1 MQGLKIE
8 RLKRHQDPR
17 GVVFE
22 PLTAAMLRRG
32 TLANVHVATM
42 RPGAVRGNHR
52 HLAATEYVCFSGPIK
67 LVVQDRK
74 GRQELLQFGESEC
87 ARVKIG
93 PGIAHAFVNT
103 GPADTFIVCFVDRTG
118 AGDKKER
125 VPLISEIGHC

>member
-1 MQGLKIE
+1 MRGVKIE

-17 GVVFE
+17 GIVFE

-32 TLANVHVATM
+32 ALVNVHVATM

-52 HLAATEYVCFSGPIK
+52 HLAATEYVCFSGSIK
-67 LVVQDRK
+67 LVVQDPK
-74 GRQELLQFGESEC
+74 GRQEQIAFKESEC
-87 ARVKIG
+87 VRLKIG

-103 GPADTFIVCFVDRTG
+103 GENDTFIVCFVDRCG